1 MARLNET
8 SKDAH
13 DQGAQNDTQTIP
25 AESHLEYGDFEN
37 DDDLTEAEKATIRQ
51 KLATRKRQVTFGRG
65 DGQGNSEDEG
75 NDVNAAE
82 RRRQSCRQSL
92 KKAVKPADKTS
103 IELGYDDDTDDMY
116 LRFYGIHDSDER
128 EILADMRNVD
138 DFTACIAEHA
148 ESVFGHLA
156 DLLSQIAEQAE
167 QLDQAHN
174 EARVQQEA
182 ADARVERA
190 QTQARAAAADELAQV
205 TQKCNRMITTKNSYA
220 SRLAVLE
227 DELAASRESN
237 VKLYSQ
243 ISDLYNERSVLQQH
257 AGVPTNGNLYD
268 TRPAQFQSSPPP
280 MTANP
285 FIGTGTHD
293 LMLPPPMAHHQKNR
307 PLARSAVSDN
317 LTATGAKLKD
327 IDIFRGDS
335 TDKEDYKYWRR
346 SARNF
351 LNKTT
356 IHTTVQDQLDYLI
369 DHLRGPA
376 AAQVEYRAAPGARN
390 AYVTAEE
397 VLTELDRI
405 FDTVDKVTE
414 ASAALHDSG
423 SGGLKQR
430 DNESFNTWVAR
441 FTSTVAPL
449 NLGDNEMIQHAIRL
463 MKFGRNAGLQF
474 RHGDTWEAFAQNCRT
489 QQQLSRLT
497 QSSGNNGTRTGRNTS
512 NAGGGGNGN
521 GNSNS
526 SGSTTRN
533 NYGRTRAQLNAL
545 SKQGE
550 CFKCGGTANVSG
562 KKHRPTDADVPA
574 ACKSGSIVPASRVPA
589 LKATFTNAA
598 LQATVVDATDES
610 EN

>member
-1 MARLNET
+1 MEYSQRELERIYWLKMRLT
-8 SKDAH
+8 SRLLMKSVKEER
-13 DQGAQNDTQTIP
+13 DQASASGLKGAAL

-51 KLATRKRQVTFGRG
+51 KLATRKRQVTLAVETAKATARTRAMT
-65 DGQGNSEDEG
+65 STPL
-75 NDVNAAE
+75 NADD
-82 RRRQSCRQSL
+82 SL
-92 KKAVKPADKTS
+92 
-103 IELGYDDDTDDMY
+103 
-116 LRFYGIHDSDER
+116 R

-512 NAGGGGNGN
+512 NAGG
-521 GNSNS
+521 
-526 SGSTTRN
+526 
-533 NYGRTRAQLNAL
+533 
-545 SKQGE
+545 
-550 CFKCGGTANVSG
+550 TANVSG

>member
-1 MARLNET
+1 MKPVYNKKQLT
-8 SKDAH
+8 
-13 DQGAQNDTQTIP
+13 P
-25 AESHLEYGDFEN
+25 AWS
-37 DDDLTEAEKATIRQ
+37 
-51 KLATRKRQVTFGRG
+51 
-65 DGQGNSEDEG
+65 
-75 NDVNAAE
+75 
-82 RRRQSCRQSL
+82 
-92 KKAVKPADKTS
+92 
-103 IELGYDDDTDDMY
+103 
-116 LRFYGIHDSDER
+116 
-128 EILADMRNVD
+128 
-138 DFTACIAEHA
+138 
-148 ESVFGHLA
+148 
-156 DLLSQIAEQAE
+156 
-167 QLDQAHN
+167 
-174 EARVQQEA
+174 
-182 ADARVERA
+182 A

-268 TRPAQFQSSPPP
+268 TRPAQFQSSSSNDCEPVHWHWHSRLDAASPY
-280 MTANP
+280 
-285 FIGTGTHD
+285 GTSSEKPT
-293 LMLPPPMAHHQKNR
+293 
-307 PLARSAVSDN
+307 LARSAVSDN

-474 RHGDTWEAFAQNCRT
+474 RHEQR
-489 QQQLSRLT
+489 
-497 QSSGNNGTRTGRNTS
+497 
-512 NAGGGGNGN
+512 
-521 GNSNS
+521 
-526 SGSTTRN
+526 
-533 NYGRTRAQLNAL
+533 
-545 SKQGE
+545 K
-550 CFKCGGTANVSG
+550 
-562 KKHRPTDADVPA
+562 
-574 ACKSGSIVPASRVPA
+574 
-589 LKATFTNAA
+589 
-598 LQATVVDATDES
+598 
-610 EN
+610 

>member
-116 LRFYGIHDSDER
+116 LRFYGIHDNDER

-174 EARVQQEA
+174 EAPR
-182 ADARVERA
+182 

-293 LMLPPPMAHHQKNR
+293 LMLPPPMAHHQKTD
-307 PLARSAVSDN
+307 PSSVCY
-317 LTATGAKLKD
+317 
-327 IDIFRGDS
+327 S

-512 NAGGGGNGN
+512 NAG
-521 GNSNS
+521 
-526 SGSTTRN
+526 
-533 NYGRTRAQLNAL
+533 
-545 SKQGE
+545 
-550 CFKCGGTANVSG
+550 TANVSG

>member
-51 KLATRKRQVTFGRG
+51 KLATRKRQVTLAVETAKATARTRAMT
-65 DGQGNSEDEG
+65 STPL
-75 NDVNAAE
+75 NADD
-82 RRRQSCRQSL
+82 SL
-92 KKAVKPADKTS
+92 VDS
-103 IELGYDDDTDDMY
+103 YDDDTDDMY
-116 LRFYGIHDSDER
+116 LRFYGIHDNDER

-335 TDKEDYKYWRR
+335 TDKEDYKWRR

-512 NAGGGGNGN
+512 NAG
-521 GNSNS
+521 
-526 SGSTTRN
+526 
-533 NYGRTRAQLNAL
+533 
-545 SKQGE
+545 
-550 CFKCGGTANVSG
+550 TANVSG

>member
-1 MARLNET
+1 
-8 SKDAH
+8 
-13 DQGAQNDTQTIP
+13 
-25 AESHLEYGDFEN
+25 
-37 DDDLTEAEKATIRQ
+37 
-51 KLATRKRQVTFGRG
+51 
-65 DGQGNSEDEG
+65 
-75 NDVNAAE
+75 
-82 RRRQSCRQSL
+82 
-92 KKAVKPADKTS
+92 
-103 IELGYDDDTDDMY
+103 
-116 LRFYGIHDSDER
+116 
-128 EILADMRNVD
+128 
-138 DFTACIAEHA
+138 
-148 ESVFGHLA
+148 
-156 DLLSQIAEQAE
+156 
-167 QLDQAHN
+167 
-174 EARVQQEA
+174 
-182 ADARVERA
+182 
-190 QTQARAAAADELAQV
+190 
-205 TQKCNRMITTKNSYA
+205 
-220 SRLAVLE
+220 
-227 DELAASRESN
+227 
-237 VKLYSQ
+237 
-243 ISDLYNERSVLQQH
+243 
-257 AGVPTNGNLYD
+257 
-268 TRPAQFQSSPPP
+268 
-280 MTANP
+280 
-285 FIGTGTHD
+285 
-293 LMLPPPMAHHQKNR
+293 
-307 PLARSAVSDN
+307 
-317 LTATGAKLKD
+317 
-327 IDIFRGDS
+327 
-335 TDKEDYKYWRR
+335 
-346 SARNF
+346 
-351 LNKTT
+351 
-356 IHTTVQDQLDYLI
+356 LDYLI

-512 NAGGGGNGN
+512 NAGG
-521 GNSNS
+521 
-526 SGSTTRN
+526 
-533 NYGRTRAQLNAL
+533 
-545 SKQGE
+545 
-550 CFKCGGTANVSG
+550 TANVSG